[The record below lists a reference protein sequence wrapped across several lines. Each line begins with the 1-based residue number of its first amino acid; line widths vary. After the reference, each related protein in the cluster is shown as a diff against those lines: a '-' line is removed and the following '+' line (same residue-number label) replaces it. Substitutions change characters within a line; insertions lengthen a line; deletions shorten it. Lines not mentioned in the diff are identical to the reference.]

1 MAQDKDLE
9 KHLSNALHV
18 QATNRLSGVRVSQ
31 FMAAKINEYASGQVS
46 SAELLAEA
54 KKLHSGHKPSAP
66 PEK

>member
-9 KHLSNALHV
+9 KRLSNALHV

-31 FMAAKINEYASGQVS
+31 LMAAKINEYARGHLS

-54 KKLHSGHKPSAP
+54 KKMHSVHKPSAP
-66 PEK
+66 PER